1 MNMEILKTERKLC
14 FCCMDEHDVA
24 TVRVLETNEIKGT
37 VVQYYAKHEYCNL
50 ADELYTPEEMIS
62 SNDIAMKD
70 AYRKA
75 NGLLTSQEI
84 CEIRKKYMIRQTDLS
99 LVLGWGG
106 KTITR
111 YEGHQIQ
118 DVAHDSILRKIDDD
132 PEWFLGL
139 LDAGKNL
146 LQEQA
151 YRKYRNR
158 AEDVFHQCGEKYL
171 QKKLLAEYSKI
182 NGDEALCGGTTLNI
196 PKIVD
201 VIQFFAKSKE
211 VFSLYKVKLMKL
223 LWYADGLSYKRYGH
237 SITGLAYQR
246 LPMGAVPVGH
256 ASIMALD
263 GVTYDEIEYGNQQV
277 AYHLIPI
284 EDYRFTQLSEEDM
297 SILNDVIHAFGK
309 DNKDQIVSRMH
320 NERAYI
326 ETEERAI
333 IDYQYARDLS
343 IS

>member
-84 CEIRKKYMIRQTDLS
+84 CEIRKKYMISQTDLS

-139 LDAGKNL
+139 LDAGKN
-146 LQEQA
+146 
-151 YRKYRNR
+151 
-158 AEDVFHQCGEKYL
+158 
-171 QKKLLAEYSKI
+171 
-182 NGDEALCGGTTLNI
+182 
-196 PKIVD
+196 
-201 VIQFFAKSKE
+201 
-211 VFSLYKVKLMKL
+211 
-223 LWYADGLSYKRYGH
+223 
-237 SITGLAYQR
+237 
-246 LPMGAVPVGH
+246 
-256 ASIMALD
+256 
-263 GVTYDEIEYGNQQV
+263 
-277 AYHLIPI
+277 
-284 EDYRFTQLSEEDM
+284 
-297 SILNDVIHAFGK
+297 
-309 DNKDQIVSRMH
+309 
-320 NERAYI
+320 
-326 ETEERAI
+326 
-333 IDYQYARDLS
+333 
-343 IS
+343 